1 MLVNFFRERT
11 VRGFYFPLVA
21 AILSLISSIVYISSY
36 LSTSYYHIT
45 AFLFPLLGFIFFVAM
60 SLFKWTKNYAAIALE
75 LFTFLGFIFYIRYI
89 YLYLSTVFYDGISMQ
104 AIGNLSPS
112 FVIVLLFELT
122 AVVLS
127 NFAIYIPPVKAN
139 KEEIA

>member
-1 MLVNFFRERT
+1 
-11 VRGFYFPLVA
+11 
-21 AILSLISSIVYISSY
+21 
-36 LSTSYYHIT
+36 
-45 AFLFPLLGFIFFVAM
+45 M

-104 AIGNLSPS
+104 AIRNLSPS

-122 AVVLS
+122 AIVLS